1 MSSKSFVVTGFF
13 VLIVVPLY
21 VEALLKRLNAEKER
35 AELANREKSRFL
47 ANISHEIRTPLN
59 AVVGFS
65 SLLNKVDERG
75 KQKEIVGRI
84 QDASDSLTDLVEGV
98 LDFSSIESGH
108 IRLKKDVFDLRG
120 LLDSVGGMFSLQAGR
135 KGVEYSTDIGP
146 HVPRYVLGDSQRL
159 RQVLVNL
166 IGNAVK
172 FTVKGEIRV
181 SVRSIKSDADR
192 HLIRFEVRDTGPGIH
207 EDFFPHIFG
216 RFKQADDSAKRLH
229 GGTGLGT
236 AISKALVELMGGEIG
251 LESSYGKG
259 SCFWFTVQFGVPL
272 EDNVP
277 VTHGC
282 LAADTEIQPV
292 SADGASFRVLVAEDS
307 EINRAVFMNMF
318 ELLGVEA
325 RYAESGPAALELLR
339 NESFNLMFLDIQM
352 PGMSGLE
359 VIARYHDST
368 AIFDRVPI
376 VVITGD
382 ATEDIRE
389 ECERLGVRSFLPKPI
404 GLDRLRQVITEFIS
418 DRVRGE

>member
-1 MSSKSFVVTGFF
+1 M
-13 VLIVVPLY
+13 
-21 VEALLKRLNAEKER
+21 
-35 AELANREKSRFL
+35 
-47 ANISHEIRTPLN
+47 
-59 AVVGFS
+59 
-65 SLLNKVDERG
+65 
-75 KQKEIVGRI
+75 
-84 QDASDSLTDLVEGV
+84 
-98 LDFSSIESGH
+98 
-108 IRLKKDVFDLRG
+108 
-120 LLDSVGGMFSLQAGR
+120 
-135 KGVEYSTDIGP
+135 
-146 HVPRYVLGDSQRL
+146 
-159 RQVLVNL
+159 
-166 IGNAVK
+166 
-172 FTVKGEIRV
+172 
-181 SVRSIKSDADR
+181 
-192 HLIRFEVRDTGPGIH
+192 
-207 EDFFPHIFG
+207 
-216 RFKQADDSAKRLH
+216 
-229 GGTGLGT
+229 
-236 AISKALVELMGGEIG
+236 
-251 LESSYGKG
+251 
-259 SCFWFTVQFGVPL
+259 
-272 EDNVP
+272 
-277 VTHGC
+277 
-282 LAADTEIQPV
+282 